1 MKVNFGFFSLV
12 IRLIFAK
19 SWRWMNEDED
29 IIYFHIGTFT
39 DNKHTAIKI
48 IIGPVLLMFGFSKKV
63 DK

>member
-12 IRLIFAK
+12 IRFIFAK
-19 SWRWMNEDED
+19 TWLWMDEEN

-48 IIGPVLLMFGFSKKV
+48 IIGPILLMFGFSKKV
-63 DK
+63 EK

>member
-19 SWRWMNEDED
+19 TWLWMDEES

-48 IIGPVLLMFGFSKKV
+48 IIGPVLLMFGCSKEVNK
-63 DK
+63 